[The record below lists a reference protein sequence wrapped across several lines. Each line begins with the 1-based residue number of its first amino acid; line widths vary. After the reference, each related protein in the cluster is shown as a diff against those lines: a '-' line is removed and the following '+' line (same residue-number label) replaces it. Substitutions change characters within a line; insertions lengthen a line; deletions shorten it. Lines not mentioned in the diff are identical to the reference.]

1 MIPFIKL
8 YRRRKLTKTER
19 LEAARGQREDGMGSE
34 GNGCRTSPWCDENVL
49 KLDNGEHLHNSTN
62 ILKIT
67 ELCTLK
73 G

>member
-8 YRRRKLTKTER
+8 YIRGKFTKTER
-19 LEAARGQREDGMGSE
+19 LGATRGWREGGMGSE

-49 KLDNGEHLHNSTN
+49 KLDNGEGLHNSTN

-67 ELCTLK
+67 ELNCTL
-73 G
+73 